1 MLIKPLKL
9 DQVGSDWIRLDQIGS
24 DWIRLDQIGSDWIK
38 MDQIGSNSFR
48 LDQIGLYIILWLY
61 RINYYKLHNP
71 LVSTSAANP
80 WDPTRSIT
88 NAAAAPCAAPR
99 TPRRARRAAN
109 CPRQKTRVQAN
120 YFPNYF
126 CHTSCCHGKQ
136 KSKKSI
142 LLARH
147 GSKGRL

>member
-1 MLIKPLKL
+1 MFQEPTEVLICFKCTIKNIHISFEIFFFAKL
-9 DQVGSDWIRLDQIGS
+9 LNR
-24 DWIRLDQIGSDWIK
+24 
-38 MDQIGSNSFR
+38 N
-48 LDQIGLYIILWLY
+48 
-61 RINYYKLHNP
+61 
-71 LVSTSAANP
+71 
-80 WDPTRSIT
+80 SIT
-88 NAAAAPCAAPR
+88 HWYPPPPR
-99 TPRRARRAAN
+99 IREIQLDPSPMLLPAVRRTTPRRAAN

-147 GSKGRL
+147 GRKGRLGWSTFVLVYLS